1 MTDVDINV
9 VIQHVYTSLQNID
22 GKIDDLCNRQTKTEN
37 TLNNHLDM
45 EKQKIDNKEK
55 RFDKREKI
63 FYMVMAV
70 VTGIVSVTEIVR
82 SFG

>member
-37 TLNNHLDM
+37 TLTNHLDM
-45 EKQKIDNKEK
+45 EKQKIDNKER

-70 VTGIVSVTEIVR
+70 VTGIVSITEIVR